1 MGWRKLTIPDGDLA
15 RRGYSESQGPAG
27 CAELRPRGLLDAARF
42 WRDWADPRLTAHVQ
56 CSDSR
61 DLGCRIAPSKL
72 PVREMAYRPMPSL
85 AAARRP
91 SLRPTMME
99 AARPVL
105 LVNSR
110 CY

>member
-1 MGWRKLTIPDGDLA
+1 LTIPDGDLA

-85 AAARRP
+85 AAARRVQAAQPEAHHDGSRP
-91 SLRPTMME
+91 SRF
-99 AARPVL
+99 A
-105 LVNSR
+105 NSR
-110 CY
+110 YY